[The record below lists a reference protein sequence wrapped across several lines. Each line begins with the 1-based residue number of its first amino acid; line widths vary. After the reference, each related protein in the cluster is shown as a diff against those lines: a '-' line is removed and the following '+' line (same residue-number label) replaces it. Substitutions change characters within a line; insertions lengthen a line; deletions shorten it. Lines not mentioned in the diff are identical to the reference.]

1 MKNPLDSVRGTIVAG
16 IVITIVLYII
26 VEAALI

>member
-1 MKNPLDSVRGTIVAG
+1 MKNPLDTVHGTIVAG

>member
-1 MKNPLDSVRGTIVAG
+1 MKNPLDSVSGTITAG
-16 IVITIVLYII
+16 VILTIVLYII

>member
-1 MKNPLDSVRGTIVAG
+1 MKNPLDTVHGTIVAG
-16 IVITIVLYII
+16 IVITIVLYIS